1 VSTTTTNAPTPVVE
15 PSSSPDGLA
24 TWREGPIAGAVRPA
38 APLCPSCEPGSFL
51 LGPEERPEV
60 TSPEAAAA
68 VLVPPLR
75 GRDRERCVAALLDTK
90 HRLLEVA
97 TISVGSIDHTFMAP
111 REVFRDALLANASA
125 VVLAHNHPSGDPE
138 PSRDDELVTRR
149 LVRAG
154 ELVGVEV
161 LDHLVVGGDRWVS
174 LARRGV
180 V

>member
-1 VSTTTTNAPTPVVE
+1 MT
-15 PSSSPDGLA
+15 A
-24 TWREGPIAGAVRPA
+24 TWIDGPATGATTPRRRSPRRCAGCDRSVYRP
-38 APLCPSCEPGSFL
+38 GR
-51 LGPEERPEV
+51 GDRVEV
-60 TSPEAAAA
+60 TSPEVAAE
-68 VLVPPLR
+68 LVVPLLAHA
-75 GRDRERCVAALLDTK
+75 DREVCVAAFVDTK
-90 HRLLEVA
+90 HRLLDVS
-97 TISVGSIDHTFMAP
+97 IVSVGSLDHTFMAP

-125 VVLAHNHPSGDPE
+125 LVLAHNHPSGDPD

-154 ELVGVEV
+154 ELVGIEV